1 MHKILMSHKISYE
14 NQAEKLTLYI
24 HKEEQIPLSQAC
36 SQIVLFQ
43 PENEKI
49 QNENI
54 SNWRPKLRSC
64 LEVKR
69 NLTFEM

>member
-24 HKEEQIPLSQAC
+24 HKEEQIPQSQAC
-36 SQIVLFQ
+36 SRTALFQ

-49 QNENI
+49 MRI
-54 SNWRPKLRSC
+54 
-64 LEVKR
+64 
-69 NLTFEM
+69 